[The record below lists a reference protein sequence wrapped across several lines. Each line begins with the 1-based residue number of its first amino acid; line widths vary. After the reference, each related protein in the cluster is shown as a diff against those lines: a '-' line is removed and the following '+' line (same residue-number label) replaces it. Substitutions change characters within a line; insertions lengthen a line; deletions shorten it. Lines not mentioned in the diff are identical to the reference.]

1 MLIYP
6 SNCLVLDAS
15 DPLENDVVDSLE
27 EKNNKTVYQKKSNTN
42 WNSSRRRPRWNS
54 GVTRQMSGQEW
65 WYKPSQKHKL
75 KNRLYITSEASSV
88 HIQPITTLRA

>member
-42 WNSSRRRPRWNS
+42 
-54 GVTRQMSGQEW
+54 
-65 WYKPSQKHKL
+65 
-75 KNRLYITSEASSV
+75 
-88 HIQPITTLRA
+88 